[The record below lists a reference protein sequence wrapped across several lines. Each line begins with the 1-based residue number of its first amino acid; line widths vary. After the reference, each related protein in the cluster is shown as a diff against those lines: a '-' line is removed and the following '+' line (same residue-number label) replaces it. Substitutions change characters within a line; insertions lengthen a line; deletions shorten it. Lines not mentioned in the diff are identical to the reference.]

1 MNRQTDRDRGEDTHL
16 NRHKLI
22 TNRTQVQN
30 KGRKKTKGGNKREKH
45 KNYKIKWEMTKPNP
59 QTITILISGWS
70 VALYFRTI
78 TQAAVP

>member
-1 MNRQTDRDRGEDTHL
+1 MEQGDTGTQQQNRTYARKVNRQTDRDRGEDTHL

-45 KNYKIKWEMTKPNP
+45 DT
-59 QTITILISGWS
+59 
-70 VALYFRTI
+70 
-78 TQAAVP
+78 